1 MKKPGRAH
9 ARPGNAPVQ
18 RPDTRSA
25 ARLEALARRAVARK
39 PTTPSGHRV
48 KVVLTLF
55 LPHDVAEYVTA
66 RAIREGKNTAGVVA
80 EILAV
85 ESRRT

>member
-1 MKKPGRAH
+1 MKKQREADRPSAPRSNVHTPEATARA
-9 ARPGNAPVQ
+9 
-18 RPDTRSA
+18 
-25 ARLEALARRAVARK
+25 AVGRK

-48 KVVLTLF
+48 KLVLTLF

-80 EILAV
+80 EILGA
-85 ESRRT
+85 ERRRK

>member
-1 MKKPGRAH
+1 MKKSRRAV
-9 ARPGNAPVQ
+9 ARPGDAPSQ

-25 ARLEALARRAVARK
+25 ATLEALARRTVARK

-55 LPHDVAEYVTA
+55 LPHDVAEYITA
-66 RAIREGKNTAGVVA
+66 RTIREGKNTAAVIA
-80 EILAV
+80 EILGA
-85 ESRRT
+85 ESRK